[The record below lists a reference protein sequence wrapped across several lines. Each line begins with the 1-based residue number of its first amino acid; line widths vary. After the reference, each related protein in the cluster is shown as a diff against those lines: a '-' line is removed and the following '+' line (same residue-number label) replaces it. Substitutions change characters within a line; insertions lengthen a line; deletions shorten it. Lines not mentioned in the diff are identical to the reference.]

1 MKPTAI
7 VDLQLETGRGRASV
21 YDTDEIQIMR
31 VRLAPG
37 EALPHHS
44 ANSNVLIVP
53 LRGRVRVEQDNG
65 DADEV
70 SPGEA
75 ISVQFQM
82 PMLVS
87 NAGDEPLTFLVLKT
101 PHPRVMGGRDRAS
114 AE

>member
-7 VDLQLETGRGRASV
+7 VDLQLESGRDRASV

-31 VRLAPG
+31 IRLEPG
-37 EALPHHS
+37 ESVPHHN

-53 LRGRVRVEQDNG
+53 LQGRVRVTQDNG
-65 DADEV
+65 DADEL

-75 ISVQFQM
+75 LSVAFQT

-87 NAGDEPLTFLVLKT
+87 NAGDEAMTIVVLKT
-101 PHPRVMGGRDRAS
+101 PHPRNMT
-114 AE
+114 E